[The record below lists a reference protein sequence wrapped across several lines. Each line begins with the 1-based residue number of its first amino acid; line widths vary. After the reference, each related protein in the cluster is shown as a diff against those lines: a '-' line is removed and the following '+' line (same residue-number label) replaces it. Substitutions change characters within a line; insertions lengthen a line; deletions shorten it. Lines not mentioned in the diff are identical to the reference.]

1 MYRKIAHITDTR
13 GLNPVSRQFP
23 LVCQLFQYF
32 HFSFSGYKVDSS
44 AVPASVQNEMLRAT
58 DSYSTSE
65 NGKRVRLR
73 FLPID
78 RLESHEQNLVEEF
91 LTSFSFLYNSAMTEH
106 TALLGKW
113 RDSFYTAIEK
123 SSEQYDR

>member
-1 MYRKIAHITDTR
+1 
-13 GLNPVSRQFP
+13 
-23 LVCQLFQYF
+23 
-32 HFSFSGYKVDSS
+32 
-44 AVPASVQNEMLRAT
+44 MLRAT